1 MDKMNEKE
9 TCCLGK
15 ILQVIDVLQKNAER
29 MDACNDGCTKPFLG
43 NTTNVICF
51 NTRPVT
57 FYTCNGEI
65 IEASYQSGTETL
77 TSSVFRVEKVDDCC
91 VTCSILAANPDTSN
105 INSPYIST
113 NQTIIF
119 NLDCICAIQCL
130 NDVIVENL

>member
-1 MDKMNEKE
+1 MKEKE

-29 MDACNDGCTKPFLG
+29 IDDINDGCTKPFLG
-43 NTTNVICF
+43 NSTNVICF

-57 FYTCNGEI
+57 FYTCNGELL
-65 IEASYQSGTETL
+65 EANFTNGTDIS
-77 TSSVFRVEKVDDCC
+77 TSSIFRVEDVDDCC
-91 VTCSILAANPDTSN
+91 VTCSILAPNPDTTN
-105 INSPYIST
+105 TNSPYIST

-130 NDVIVENL
+130 NDVVVENL